1 MAAAA
6 AAAQAARRGASIGGD
21 GACPHS
27 ARPSLQRITPC
38 PTLPVSLQYGT
49 GWAPRQYSGLAEKL
63 LWKSA
68 TLHGFFLLHYAPLW
82 RRHLRK
88 LCALLDSG
96 ALRVQVC
103 GAACAVA
110 RGRRGGRL
118 AHQFPG

>member
-1 MAAAA
+1 M
-6 AAAQAARRGASIGGD
+6 
-21 GACPHS
+21 
-27 ARPSLQRITPC
+27 TPL
-38 PTLPVSLQYGT
+38 PALPVLPPPLQYGT

-82 RRHLRK
+82 HRHLRK

-103 GAACAVA
+103 GCGVVWDGADV
-110 RGRRGGRL
+110 
-118 AHQFPG
+118 